1 MGGSV
6 VKTIS
11 KYLQVKLQITS
22 FPLNFSFLGLISDFV
37 KTISNQHLLYRAF
50 PSFITSIIS
59 NPTLK
64 DCCLTCYLLSLFIQI
79 PIVRMGPPSVPS
91 EQCQC
96 FEFCAIF
103 LSDRSKLRHEIT
115 IPPFKGAFVSTVQS
129 VLQIILFVKEDCC
142 VLCGQST

>member
-1 MGGSV
+1 
-6 VKTIS
+6 
-11 KYLQVKLQITS
+11 
-22 FPLNFSFLGLISDFV
+22 
-37 KTISNQHLLYRAF
+37 
-50 PSFITSIIS
+50 
-59 NPTLK
+59 
-64 DCCLTCYLLSLFIQI
+64 
-79 PIVRMGPPSVPS
+79 MGPPSVPS

-142 VLCGQST
+142 VANQLKTFLEIVNIVAMQYRRKGQEVFSLALFTALTMQNNVTNALFWGCPNEAL